1 MAHAG
6 VRLRSDR
13 VDRVTQEITVTPDEW
28 LERYKARMVER
39 GYPQDKVD
47 AVTIETV
54 DRLRL
59 DEDPR
64 DAADDEMFEWDNS

>member
-1 MAHAG
+1 M
-6 VRLRSDR
+6 
-13 VDRVTQEITVTPDEW
+13 TPDEW